1 MGRIIVIFA
10 AVILSAVTA
19 TAEPPMKVLY
29 SGTTSAKFSWQWPY
43 HTTRTRTLYQ
53 TLENVPATRPLVYM
67 TGDDPAQY
75 RHYFRQFTYRNE
87 WGYFFPKGTKLGP
100 SFRSAAY

>member
-1 MGRIIVIFA
+1 MKRYTIVLA
-10 AVILSAVTA
+10 AVILSAA
-19 TAEPPMKVLY
+19 AAYAEPPMKVLY
-29 SGTTSAKFSWQWPY
+29 SGTSSTKFSWQWPY

-53 TLENVPATRPLVYM
+53 TRENVPSRPLIYS

-87 WGYFFPKGTKLGP
+87 WGYFFPKGTKLSP
-100 SFRSAAY
+100 SYRPAAY